1 MFASGRNLVVLAL
14 IIGVTGGCEPDTFMI
29 ETRVRSDGT
38 IERAICQPMAS
49 VSEAVSKHDGWQKT
63 RIVDKPTG
71 QTAVRELKPLAADGG
86 NKDKAHFS
94 AWGRFARAADIPDH
108 FVLSASG
115 LDRRGTLD
123 RRYHRRDLGLVVEHT
138 WSETLVDVVELDDR
152 RRARDELVK
161 LGIDMAAATLGHQ
174 FGKTYDF
181 SSLEKW
187 SRTNLAAFAA
197 DLLDYDLQVAIQR
210 RGHDDRQLQSRI
222 IIILSRYGLKITGT
236 DGRLLK
242 EWPKDVAEK
251 FFIPFVR
258 RLLKT
263 HVRDSSGK
271 PVGDEAIAEIVAFV
285 NQESA
290 PPAWQAVV
298 KKRFGSEKAFDARTS
313 QLATRIWGVYRP
325 LFGMT
330 LFGTSRQFDASMS
343 LPGRVVETNGKI
355 TGEGTVVWNFAASEA
370 FPLGYEMGCRSLE
383 TREQS
388 AVLLA
393 KLKPAD
399 RLGVLLKLVDLVD
412 GDADPLTAVLRRC
425 ATKKSWAPLEVY
437 RRGLDPKKQANEVKR
452 LNRLYRLL
460 ELPLS
465 GSGGAAT

>member
-1 MFASGRNLVVLAL
+1 MFASGRRIVLLAL
-14 IIGVTGGCEPDTFMI
+14 LVGVTGGCEPDAFKI

-38 IERAICQPMAS
+38 IERAICQPVTS
-49 VSEAVSKHDGWQKT
+49 VSEAVTKHDGWQKT

-71 QTAVRELKPLAADGG
+71 QTAIRQMKPLVVNAT

-94 AWGRFARAADIPDH
+94 AWGRFARADDIPEH
-108 FVLSASG
+108 FVLPAEG
-115 LDRRGTLD
+115 LDRQGKLD

-138 WSETLVDVVELDDR
+138 WRETLTDVVELDDR

-161 LGIDMAAATLGHQ
+161 LGIDMAAATLEHQ

-187 SRTNLAAFAA
+187 SRTNVTAFVA

-210 RGHDDRQLQSRI
+210 RGYDDSQMQAKVI
-222 IIILSRYGLKITGT
+222 VILARYGLRITGPS
-236 DGRLLK
+236 GQLLQ
-242 EWPKDVAEK
+242 EWPKDAGEK
-251 FFIPFVR
+251 FFVPFVR
-258 RLLKT
+258 RLLKQ

-271 PVGDEAIAEIVAFV
+271 PIGEEAIAEIVAFV

-298 KKRFGSEKAFDARTS
+298 KTRFGSGKAFDARTG

-330 LFGTSRQFDASMS
+330 LFGTSRQFDASLS
-343 LPGRVVETNGKI
+343 LPGQVVETNGKI
-355 TGEGTVVWNFAASEA
+355 TGAGMVVWQFEASAA
-370 FPLGYEMGCRSLE
+370 FPLGFGMECRSLE
-383 TREQS
+383 AREQS

-393 KLKPAD
+393 KLKPAS
-399 RLGVLLKLVDLVD
+399 RLGVLLKLVDVVD
-412 GDADPLTAVLRRC
+412 GDSDPLVAVLRSC
-425 ATKKSWAPLEVY
+425 ATKKSWSPLEFY

-465 GSGGAAT
+465 GSGRAAT

>member
-1 MFASGRNLVVLAL
+1 ML
-14 IIGVTGGCEPDTFMI
+14 P
-29 ETRVRSDGT
+29 
-38 IERAICQPMAS
+38 
-49 VSEAVSKHDGWQKT
+49 
-63 RIVDKPTG
+63 
-71 QTAVRELKPLAADGG
+71 AA
-86 NKDKAHFS
+86 
-94 AWGRFARAADIPDH
+94 
-108 FVLSASG
+108 G

-271 PVGDEAIAEIVAFV
+271 PVGDEAVAEIVSFV

-355 TGEGTVVWNFAASEA
+355 TGAGTVVWDFAASA
-370 FPLGYEMGCRSLE
+370 AYPLGYEMGCQSQK
-383 TREQS
+383 TR
-388 AVLLA
+388 
-393 KLKPAD
+393 
-399 RLGVLLKLVDLVD
+399 
-412 GDADPLTAVLRRC
+412 
-425 ATKKSWAPLEVY
+425 
-437 RRGLDPKKQANEVKR
+437 KQNAEK
-452 LNRLYRLL
+452 
-460 ELPLS
+460 
-465 GSGGAAT
+465 